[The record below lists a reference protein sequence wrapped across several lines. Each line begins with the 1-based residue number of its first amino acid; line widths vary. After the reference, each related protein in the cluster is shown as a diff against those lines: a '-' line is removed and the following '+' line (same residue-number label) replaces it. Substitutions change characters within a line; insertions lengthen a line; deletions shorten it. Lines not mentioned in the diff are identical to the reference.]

1 MLLLDLLDRRCQVF
15 LRPRTAKRGSHEKN
29 ADRLILYNLENNTPV
44 FTTRT
49 DAELEAAKIR
59 VQKAADGIAQGKF
72 AAHPGYHCVF
82 CPYRN
87 LCPATEKTVVASQ
100 KKRIH

>member
-1 MLLLDLLDRRCQVF
+1 LYALAARDAWGKHAGQ
-15 LRPRTAKRGSHEKN
+15 
-29 ADRLILYNLENNTPV
+29 LILYNLENNTPV

-49 DAELEAAKIR
+49 NAELEEAVLR

-72 AAHPGYHCVF
+72 APKVGYQCRL

-87 LCPATEKTVVASQ
+87 LCPATERVVALSQ
-100 KKRIH
+100 KKSASRVN